1 MNRILALF
9 KELKMLNFRSL
20 NDYAMKNIILSIS
33 VAFILASCSSISVS
47 YDYDKNANFTTYK
60 TYGYTPEALAL
71 GIGDLNR
78 DRLLAAIDAEMAARG
93 FTKSD
98 SPDALVDLIVKAQ
111 ERTQA
116 TATNT
121 GGYYGRYGW
130 GGGMSTTTINYDQY
144 VDGTLFVNFIDKS
157 TEKMVWQGRATKT
170 LDENASPQKKE
181 TNIKN
186 AVKMIFSKFPVKPTA
201 TK

>member
-1 MNRILALF
+1 
-9 KELKMLNFRSL
+9 
-20 NDYAMKNIILSIS
+20 MKKIILSAL
-33 VAFILASCSSISVS
+33 VALLVFAACSSIDVS
-47 YDYDKNANFTTYK
+47 YDYDKEANFTSYK

-78 DRLLAAIDAEMAARG
+78 DRLLKAIDAEMTARG

-170 LDENASPQKKE
+170 LDESASPEKKE

-186 AVKMIFSKFPVKPTA
+186 AVKMIFAKFPVKPA
-201 TK
+201 ASK

>member
-1 MNRILALF
+1 
-9 KELKMLNFRSL
+9 
-20 NDYAMKNIILSIS
+20 MKKIILSS
-33 VAFILASCSSISVS
+33 LVALLVFAACSSIDVS
-47 YDYDKNANFTTYK
+47 YDYDKDANFTSYK

-78 DRLLAAIDAEMAARG
+78 DRLLKAIDAEMSARG

-170 LDENASPQKKE
+170 LDENASPEKKE

-186 AVKMIFSKFPVKPTA
+186 AVKMIFAKFPVKPA
-201 TK
+201 AAK

>member
-1 MNRILALF
+1 
-9 KELKMLNFRSL
+9 
-20 NDYAMKNIILSIS
+20 MKKIILYS
-33 VAFILASCSSISVS
+33 LAALLVFAACSSIDVS
-47 YDYDKNANFTTYK
+47 YDYDKDANFTSYK
-60 TYGYTPEALAL
+60 TYGYTQEALAL

-78 DRLLAAIDAEMAARG
+78 DRLLRAIDAEMTARG

-181 TNIKN
+181 QNIN
-186 AVKMIFSKFPVKPTA
+186 SAVKMIFTKFPVKPA
-201 TK
+201 AASK